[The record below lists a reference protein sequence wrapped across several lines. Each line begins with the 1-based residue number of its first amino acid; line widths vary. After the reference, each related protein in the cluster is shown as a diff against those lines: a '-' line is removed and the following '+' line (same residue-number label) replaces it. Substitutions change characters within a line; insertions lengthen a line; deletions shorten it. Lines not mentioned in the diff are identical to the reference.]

1 MKTEKK
7 TEIGDK
13 TYKIKMK
20 RIKEIEISLK
30 RVVCVDRLW
39 QESTDKIL
47 NIKGTDKTLSDF
59 DQNRKMNIE

>member
-30 RVVCVDRLW
+30 RVVCVDRL
-39 QESTDKIL
+39 
-47 NIKGTDKTLSDF
+47 
-59 DQNRKMNIE
+59 